1 MNNTQYLSEEKLE
14 ELKKELEYLK
24 GEKRLEIAER
34 LKTSK
39 EFGDLSENSEYS
51 EAREEQAK
59 VEARIIELEETL
71 KQAAV
76 IEKGGSID
84 KVRVGSSV
92 TLKKGS
98 SVFKYSIV
106 GSNET
111 RPEEGRISNE
121 SPLGK
126 SLLGHK
132 VGDKIVVHAPD
143 GEVVYLVDTIE

>member
-92 TLKKGS
+92 TLKKGN